1 MTTATN
7 VTIDLDARI
16 AAAERARDAA
26 QTRGRMN
33 AGWSRRSLMT
43 ALAVSPVGLALRE
56 MGVLAAEPDDA
67 SVPLGWQLH
76 SNEDEPDGGSG
87 DDALSESAVETA
99 IDLEPLPTSDGNGT
113 YQRFSISGAEWVKY
127 CTHFQTCL
135 DCRGWGCSYRDPRYD
150 RCEGCRKPDGRK
162 GNLRV
167 RVRCYWYRTGSPPAC
182 DRESVFCCW
191 GCNAC

>member
-1 MTTATN
+1 MSTKTPDLTT
-7 VTIDLDARI
+7 LDARI

-26 QTRGRMN
+26 QARGRMSP
-33 AGWSRRSLMT
+33 GWSRRRLMT

-56 MGVLAAEPDDA
+56 MGVLAAEPDYA
-67 SVPLGWQLH
+67 SVPMGWQVK

-87 DDALSESAVETA
+87 DDAMSESSVKTP
-99 IDLEPLPTSDGNGT
+99 IDPEPLLTSDGNGT
-113 YQRFSISGAEWVKY
+113 YQRFSISDAEWVKY

-135 DCRGWGCSYRDPRYD
+135 DCREWGCSYKDPRYD
-150 RCEGCRKPDGRK
+150 RCEGCRSPDERK
-162 GNLRV
+162 GTLRV
-167 RVRCYWYRTGSPPAC
+167 RVRCYWYATGQRPAC